1 MTNLDTQFHR
11 AQSRLKS
18 NRALRSPLRSPLA
31 QKAVAP
37 FFTESGTGDSGFYE
51 IPAYLRA
58 NLNKSD
64 QLNMRRAA
72 DYAERVRAHIQGE
85 AS

>member
-1 MTNLDTQFHR
+1 MNALTKHFHR

-18 NRALRSPLRSPLA
+18 NRALRSLA

-37 FFTESGTGDSGFYE
+37 FFTESGPGDSGFYE

-58 NLNKSD
+58 NLKKSD
-64 QLNMRRAA
+64 QQNLRRAA
-72 DYAERVRAHIQGE
+72 DYAERVRVHVQGE
-85 AS
+85 VA

>member
-1 MTNLDTQFHR
+1 MNNHFYR

-64 QLNMRRAA
+64 QQNLRRAA

-85 AS
+85 VA

>member
-1 MTNLDTQFHR
+1 MNALTKNFHR

-18 NRALRSPLRSPLA
+18 NRALRSPLA

-37 FFTESGTGDSGFYE
+37 FFTESGAGDSTFYE

-64 QLNMRRAA
+64 QRNLRRAA
-72 DYAERVRAHIQGE
+72 DYAERVRVHIQGE
-85 AS
+85 VA

>member
-1 MTNLDTQFHR
+1 MNALTKNFHR

-18 NRALRSPLRSPLA
+18 SKALRSLA

-37 FFTESGTGDSGFYE
+37 FFREAGPGDSGFYE

-64 QLNMRRAA
+64 QQNLRRAA
-72 DYAERVRAHIQGE
+72 DYAERVRVHVQGE
-85 AS
+85 VA

>member
-1 MTNLDTQFHR
+1 MNNHFYR

-18 NRALRSPLRSPLA
+18 RKALRSLA

-37 FFTESGTGDSGFYE
+37 FFTESGTGDSKFYE

-64 QLNMRRAA
+64 QQNLRRAA

-85 AS
+85 VA

>member
-1 MTNLDTQFHR
+1 MNALTKHFHR

-18 NRALRSPLRSPLA
+18 NRALRSLA

-37 FFTESGTGDSGFYE
+37 FFTESSTGDSKFYE

-64 QLNMRRAA
+64 HLNMRRAA
-72 DYAERVRAHIQGE
+72 DYAERVRVNVQGE
-85 AS
+85 VA

>member
-1 MTNLDTQFHR
+1 MNALNKNFHR

-18 NRALRSPLRSPLA
+18 NRALRSLA

-37 FFTESGTGDSGFYE
+37 FFTESGTGDSKFYE

-64 QLNMRRAA
+64 QQNLRRAA
-72 DYAERVRAHIQGE
+72 DYAERVRVHVQGE
-85 AS
+85 VA

>member
-1 MTNLDTQFHR
+1 MNNHFYR
-11 AQSRLKS
+11 AQSRIKS
-18 NRALRSPLRSPLA
+18 NRALRSLA

-37 FFTESGTGDSGFYE
+37 FFTESSTGDSKFYE

-64 QLNMRRAA
+64 QQNLRRAA
-72 DYAERVRAHIQGE
+72 DYAERVRAYVKKM
-85 AS
+85 AA

>member
-1 MTNLDTQFHR
+1 MNALTKNFHR

-18 NRALRSPLRSPLA
+18 NRALRSLA

-37 FFTESGTGDSGFYE
+37 FFTEAGAGDSTFYE

-64 QLNMRRAA
+64 HLNMRRAA
-72 DYAERVRAHIQGE
+72 DYAERVWVHIEGE
-85 AS
+85 TA

>member
-1 MTNLDTQFHR
+1 MNNHFYR

-18 NRALRSPLRSPLA
+18 SKALRSLA

-37 FFTESGTGDSGFYE
+37 FFREAGPGDSGFYE

-64 QLNMRRAA
+64 QQNLRRAA
-72 DYAERVRAHIQGE
+72 DYAERVRVHVQGE
-85 AS
+85 VA

>member
-1 MTNLDTQFHR
+1 MNNHFYR
-11 AQSRLKS
+11 AQSRIKS
-18 NRALRSPLRSPLA
+18 NRALRSLA

-37 FFTESGTGDSGFYE
+37 FFTESSTGDSKFYE

-64 QLNMRRAA
+64 QQNLRRAA
-72 DYAERVRAHIQGE
+72 DYAERVRVHVQGE
-85 AS
+85 AA

>member
-1 MTNLDTQFHR
+1 MNNHFYR

-18 NRALRSPLRSPLA
+18 SKALRSLA

-37 FFTESGTGDSGFYE
+37 FFTESSTGDSKFYE

-64 QLNMRRAA
+64 QQNLRRAA

-85 AS
+85 AA

>member
-1 MTNLDTQFHR
+1 MNNHFYR
-11 AQSRLKS
+11 AQSRIKS
-18 NRALRSPLRSPLA
+18 NRALRSLA

-37 FFTESGTGDSGFYE
+37 FFTESSTGDSKFYE

-64 QLNMRRAA
+64 QQNLRRAA
-72 DYAERVRAHIQGE
+72 DYAERVRVHVQGE
-85 AS
+85 VA

>member
-1 MTNLDTQFHR
+1 MNNHFYR

-18 NRALRSPLRSPLA
+18 NRALRSLA

-37 FFTESGTGDSGFYE
+37 FFTESSTGDSKFYE

-64 QLNMRRAA
+64 QQNLRRAA

-85 AS
+85 AA

>member
-1 MTNLDTQFHR
+1 MNNHFYR

-18 NRALRSPLRSPLA
+18 SKALRSLA

-37 FFTESGTGDSGFYE
+37 FFTESSTGDSKFYE
-51 IPAYLRA
+51 TPAYLRA

-64 QLNMRRAA
+64 QQNLRRAA
-72 DYAERVRAHIQGE
+72 DYAERVRVHVQGE
-85 AS
+85 VA

>member
-1 MTNLDTQFHR
+1 MNALTKNFHR

-18 NRALRSPLRSPLA
+18 NRALRSLA

-58 NLNKSD
+58 NLNKDD
-64 QLNMRRAA
+64 QQNLRRAA

-85 AS
+85 VA

>member
-1 MTNLDTQFHR
+1 MNNHFYR

-18 NRALRSPLRSPLA
+18 SKALRSLA

-64 QLNMRRAA
+64 QQNLRRAA
-72 DYAERVRAHIQGE
+72 DYAKRVRVHIQGE
-85 AS
+85 AA

>member
-1 MTNLDTQFHR
+1 MNNHFYR

-18 NRALRSPLRSPLA
+18 SKALRSPLA
-31 QKAVAP
+31 QKAVVP
-37 FFTESGTGDSGFYE
+37 FFLESGTGDSGFYE

-64 QLNMRRAA
+64 QQNLRRAA
-72 DYAERVRAHIQGE
+72 DYAERVRAHIEGE
-85 AS
+85 TA

>member
-1 MTNLDTQFHR
+1 MNALTKNFHR

-18 NRALRSPLRSPLA
+18 NRALRSLA

-58 NLNKSD
+58 NLKKSD
-64 QLNMRRAA
+64 QQNLRRAA
-72 DYAERVRAHIQGE
+72 DYAERVRVHVQGE
-85 AS
+85 VA

>member
-1 MTNLDTQFHR
+1 MNNHFYR

-18 NRALRSPLRSPLA
+18 NRALRSLA

-37 FFTESGTGDSGFYE
+37 LFTESGTGDSGFYE

-72 DYAERVRAHIQGE
+72 DYAERVRAYVKKM
-85 AS
+85 AA

>member
-1 MTNLDTQFHR
+1 MNNHFYR

-18 NRALRSPLRSPLA
+18 NRALRSLA

-64 QLNMRRAA
+64 QQNLRRAA
-72 DYAERVRAHIQGE
+72 DYAERVRVHIQGE
-85 AS
+85 AA

>member
-1 MTNLDTQFHR
+1 MNNHFYR

-18 NRALRSPLRSPLA
+18 SKALRSLA

-37 FFTESGTGDSGFYE
+37 FFREAGPGDSGFYE

-64 QLNMRRAA
+64 QQNLRRAA
-72 DYAERVRAHIQGE
+72 DYAERVRVHVQGE
-85 AS
+85 AA

>member
-1 MTNLDTQFHR
+1 MNNHFYR

-18 NRALRSPLRSPLA
+18 SKALRSLA

-37 FFTESGTGDSGFYE
+37 FFTESSTGDSGFYE

-58 NLNKSD
+58 NLKKSD
-64 QLNMRRAA
+64 QQNLRRAA
-72 DYAERVRAHIQGE
+72 DYAKRVRVHIQGE
-85 AS
+85 VA

>member
-1 MTNLDTQFHR
+1 MNRLNQHFHR

-18 NRALRSPLRSPLA
+18 SKALRSLA
-31 QKAVAP
+31 QQAVAP

-64 QLNMRRAA
+64 QRNLRRAA
-72 DYAERVRAHIQGE
+72 DYAERVRVHIQGE
-85 AS
+85 AA

>member
-1 MTNLDTQFHR
+1 MNNHFYRT
-11 AQSRLKS
+11 QSRLKS
-18 NRALRSPLRSPLA
+18 RKALRSLA

-37 FFTESGTGDSGFYE
+37 FFTESGTGDSWFYE

-64 QLNMRRAA
+64 QQNLRRAA
-72 DYAERVRAHIQGE
+72 DYAERVRVHIQGE
-85 AS
+85 AA

>member
-1 MTNLDTQFHR
+1 MNNHFYR

-18 NRALRSPLRSPLA
+18 SKALRSLA

-37 FFTESGTGDSGFYE
+37 FFREAGPGDSGFYE

-64 QLNMRRAA
+64 QQNLRRAA
-72 DYAERVRAHIQGE
+72 DYAERVRVHIEGE
-85 AS
+85 TA

>member
-1 MTNLDTQFHR
+1 MNNHFYR

-18 NRALRSPLRSPLA
+18 SKALRSLA

-37 FFTESGTGDSGFYE
+37 FFREAGPGDSGFYE

-58 NLNKSD
+58 NLKKSD
-64 QLNMRRAA
+64 QQNLRRAA
-72 DYAERVRAHIQGE
+72 DYAERVRVHVQGE
-85 AS
+85 VA

>member
-1 MTNLDTQFHR
+1 MNNHFYR

-18 NRALRSPLRSPLA
+18 SKALRSLA

-37 FFTESGTGDSGFYE
+37 FFREAGPGDSGFYE

-64 QLNMRRAA
+64 QQNLRRAA
-72 DYAERVRAHIQGE
+72 DYAERVRAYVKKM
-85 AS
+85 AA

>member
-1 MTNLDTQFHR
+1 MNALTQHFHR
-11 AQSRLKS
+11 AQNLIQSDTLSHKP
-18 NRALRSPLRSPLA
+18 AA

-37 FFTESGTGDSGFYE
+37 FFTESGTGDSWFYE

-64 QLNMRRAA
+64 QHNLRRAA
-72 DYAERVRAHIQGE
+72 DYAERVRVHVQGE
-85 AS
+85 VA

>member
-1 MTNLDTQFHR
+1 MNNHFYR

-18 NRALRSPLRSPLA
+18 SKALRSLA

-64 QLNMRRAA
+64 QQNLRRAA
-72 DYAERVRAHIQGE
+72 DYAERVRVHIQGE
-85 AS
+85 AA

>member
-1 MTNLDTQFHR
+1 MNNHFYR
-11 AQSRLKS
+11 AQSRIKS
-18 NRALRSPLRSPLA
+18 NRALRSLA

-37 FFTESGTGDSGFYE
+37 FFTESSTGDSKFYE

-64 QLNMRRAA
+64 QQNLRRAA
-72 DYAERVRAHIQGE
+72 DYAERVRAHVQGE
-85 AS
+85 VA